1 MASILS
7 HFLFIYIYISAHTT
21 ANYMVHSRRWRESRE
36 TKVNETRNVKLT
48 HLDRCLS
55 FVTRSKTWK
64 CTKLVDYLHLNCYD
78 ALTRSN
84 FLLTFYSFIH
94 LFYFIFSLLSFLLST
109 TICVINWA
117 THTNIYGANAR
128 NLFGLVGSLRLI
140 LCRLDTLTRT
150 HTHQMREGERKRHAH
165 HT

>member
-1 MASILS
+1 MVSILS
-7 HFLFIYIYISAHTT
+7 HFLFIYIYIS
-21 ANYMVHSRRWRESRE
+21 VHHSKLHGTFE
-36 TKVNETRNVKLT
+36 KMKKRNQSKWNKKCKLT

-55 FVTRSKTWK
+55 FGFVTRSKTWK

-109 TICVINWA
+109 NICVINWA